1 MQKMMKGVKSV
12 RCLQGAGVTIGK
24 WVVGIPHEQPI
35 GDGAPRYSAE
45 CIWRVST
52 YTTLAGHTH
61 THTHSQV
68 HETHKYTYTK
78 LSICAGNLRCCT
90 KIQNVRRRSVI
101 G

>member
-52 YTTLAGHTH
+52 YTTCRIHTH
-61 THTHSQV
+61 THRYMRHTNTH
-68 HETHKYTYTK
+68 TK
-78 LSICAGNLRCCT
+78 NCPYVQEICDVAPRF
-90 KIQNVRRRSVI
+90 KMYADAV
-101 G
+101 